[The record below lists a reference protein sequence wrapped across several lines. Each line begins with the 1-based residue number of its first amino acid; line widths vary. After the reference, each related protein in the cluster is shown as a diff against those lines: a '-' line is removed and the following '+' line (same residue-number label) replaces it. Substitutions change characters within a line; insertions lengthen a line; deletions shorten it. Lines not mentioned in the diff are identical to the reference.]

1 MVIGCLAETF
11 SACTAAIPVYFN
23 DFLHILLKNAKTDDS
38 DLNRNIAYA
47 LGILAQHSGILLGQ
61 HLQPCLEALSAMYA
75 SSEEKEAKDNVISAS
90 CRVMQAY
97 PTQVPFDT
105 MLDFVLKNLPL
116 TGDVNENETVLRYAM
131 NLNSL
136 RKKTNTCLKA
146 ILEPQKIQP
155 YMQQITITCIQVL
168 VDEKCDEIPATFK
181 KEAAGFLKT
190 VIMPTQLPLLQQ
202 IEAQMSAE
210 EKQTLASFLS

>member
-11 SACTAAIPVYFN
+11 SACTAAIPVYFK
-23 DFLHILLKNAKTDDS
+23 DFLFILLKNAKTDDS

-47 LGILAQHSGILLGQ
+47 LGILAQHSGVLMGQ
-61 HLQPCLEALSAMYA
+61 HLQPCLEALSAMYS

-97 PTQVPFDT
+97 PNQVPFDT

-131 NLNSL
+131 NLTSL
-136 RKKTNTCLKA
+136 RKN
-146 ILEPQKIQP
+146 Q
-155 YMQQITITCIQVL
+155 
-168 VDEKCDEIPATFK
+168 
-181 KEAAGFLKT
+181 
-190 VIMPTQLPLLQQ
+190 
-202 IEAQMSAE
+202 
-210 EKQTLASFLS
+210 